1 MLRKINKM
9 VLKESQN
16 KDLTRLL
23 LAGSVLGG
31 IALVASTLKSDK
43 LLKTVEYVDMERYM
57 GKWYEIASFPARFQK
72 NCTCTTA
79 EYTLN
84 DDGTVLVNNRCY
96 NAKKDKWEGATATAF
111 VENTDTNA
119 QLAVQFF
126 WPFKGDYYIIALADD
141 YSYALVGEPSR
152 KYLWILSRTPQL
164 SQATYDRLT
173 TIAAQKGFDVRKLNM
188 TKQKKCVRQD

>member
-1 MLRKINKM
+1 M
-9 VLKESQN
+9 KENQK
-16 KDLTRLL
+16 KDLTRAL

-31 IALVASTLKSDK
+31 IALLALTLKGTK
-43 LLKTVEYVDMERYM
+43 GKILKTVDRVDIKRYM
-57 GKWYEIASFPARFQK
+57 GKWHEIASFPARFQR

-84 DDGTVLVNNRCY
+84 DDGTVLVDNRCY
-96 NAKKDKWEGATATAF
+96 NAKKDKWEGVKGTAWVQDT
-111 VENTDTNA
+111 TTNA

-152 KYLWILSRTPQL
+152 EYLWILSRTPQL
-164 SQATYDRLT
+164 AQASYDRLT
-173 TIAAQKGFDVRKLNM
+173 TIATQKGFDVRKLKM
-188 TKQKKCVRQD
+188 TQQKGCESPA

>member
-1 MLRKINKM
+1 M
-9 VLKESQN
+9 KESQK
-16 KDLTRLL
+16 KDLARVL

-31 IALVASTLKSDK
+31 IALIASALKGTK
-43 LLKTVEYVDMERYM
+43 TLKTVEHVNIKRYM

-84 DDGTVLVNNRCY
+84 DDGTVLVDNRCY
-96 NAKKDKWEGATATAF
+96 NARKDKWEGATATGF
-111 VENTDTNA
+111 VKNTTTNA

-164 SQATYDRLT
+164 SPATYDRLT
-173 TIAAQKGFDVRKLNM
+173 TIATQKGFDVRKLKT
-188 TKQKKCVRQD
+188 TKQKNCGR

>member
-1 MLRKINKM
+1 M
-9 VLKESQN
+9 KENQK
-16 KDLTRLL
+16 KDLTRAL

-31 IALVASTLKSDK
+31 IALLALTLKGTK
-43 LLKTVEYVDMERYM
+43 GKILKTVDRVDIKRYM
-57 GKWYEIASFPARFQK
+57 GKWHEIASFPARFQR

-84 DDGTVLVNNRCY
+84 DDGTVLVDNRCY
-96 NAKKDKWEGATATAF
+96 NAKKDKWEGVKGTASVQDT
-111 VENTDTNA
+111 TTNA

-152 KYLWILSRTPQL
+152 EYLWILSRTPQL
-164 SQATYDRLT
+164 AQASYDRLT
-173 TIAAQKGFDVRKLNM
+173 TIATQKGFDVRKLKM
-188 TKQKKCVRQD
+188 TQQKGCESPA